1 MLLLLLGIVQFAFI
15 YNAQVGLTNAIRD
28 SARLGSTLATI
39 DTTSAGSTATAT
51 SANLT
56 TRLGTYVSPYDAANL
71 VTPSS
76 QVCVAQHGD
85 GTTSGPDPAF
95 VEVTVVYDHPLFVPL
110 VGPIIDAF
118 DGASDGAYR
127 ITVKTEL
134 RIDNPDQS
142 GVVIPVPVCDPV
154 P

>member
-28 SARLGSTLATI
+28 SARFGSTLTTI
-39 DTTSAGSTATAT
+39 DATSAGVTAAAT
-51 SANLT
+51 YANLT
-56 TRLGTYVSPYDAANL
+56 SRLGSYVSPYDAANL

-76 QVCVAQHGD
+76 RACVSQHPD
-85 GTTSGPDPAF
+85 GTSAGPDPAF

-127 ITVKTEL
+127 ITVRTEL
-134 RIDNPDQS
+134 RIDNPDLS
-142 GVVIPVPVCDPV
+142 TVVIPAPVCDP